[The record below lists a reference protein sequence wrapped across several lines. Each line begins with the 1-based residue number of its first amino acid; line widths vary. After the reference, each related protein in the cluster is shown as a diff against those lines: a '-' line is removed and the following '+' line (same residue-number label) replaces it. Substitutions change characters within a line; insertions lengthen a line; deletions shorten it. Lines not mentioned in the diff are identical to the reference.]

1 MEYFIGFIIGLVIGV
16 LIVFFVNR
24 MNREQSVEAFSTLS
38 LQALSHNSTEFLKLA
53 NESLAKQT
61 MSGTNELEGKKK
73 LIDQTLKEVKTN
85 LKSVEKLVT
94 QYSGERKRQFGE
106 VSNQLK
112 NTAEQTNRLQTTT
125 NNLNTALAN
134 SRIRGQWGER
144 MAEDVLRIAG
154 LIEHVNYE
162 KQKQSDTTAS
172 RPDFTFFLPQNL
184 KVNMDVKF
192 PLDNYIKYVNE
203 ESDSEKIK
211 LKEQFLRDVK
221 IRIKEVTTRAY
232 INPED
237 NTVDYVLVFI
247 PNEQVY
253 CFINEND
260 RELLDEALKMK
271 VVVCSPLTLYA
282 ILVVIHQA
290 VENFKFEE
298 TASKMLGL
306 FTVFN
311 KQWNLFKSS
320 LERMGKRIQDANK
333 EYETLVSTR
342 TKQLERPLERIHQ
355 LGIEKGLG
363 KTEVESGL
371 LLSEGLEPNMDEDEV
386 IEEE

>member
-1 MEYFIGFIIGLVIGV
+1 MEYFIGFILGLVIGV
-16 LIVFFVNR
+16 LIAFFIYRINR
-24 MNREQSVEAFSTLS
+24 GQSVETFSTLS
-38 LQALSHNSTEFLKLA
+38 LQALSQNSAEFLKLA
-53 NESLAKQT
+53 NETLTKQT
-61 MSGTNELEGKKK
+61 LSGANELEGKKK
-73 LIDQTLKEVKTN
+73 LIDQTLEEMKTN
-85 LKSVEKLVT
+85 FKGVEKLVVK
-94 QYSGERKRQFGE
+94 YSEERHKQFGE
-106 VSNQLK
+106 VSTQLK
-112 NTAEQTNRLQTTT
+112 ATAEQTNRLHITT
-125 NNLNTALAN
+125 NNLNTALAS

-144 MAEDVLRIAG
+144 MVEDVLRIAG

-162 KQKQSDTTAS
+162 KQKQSETTTS

-192 PLDNYIKYVNE
+192 PLENYIKYVNE
-203 ESDSEKIK
+203 ESDSEKSK
-211 LKEQFLRDVK
+211 FKDQFLRDVK
-221 IRIKEVTTRAY
+221 SRIKEVTTRDY

-282 ILVVIHQA
+282 ILVVIRQA

-306 FTVFN
+306 FSVFN
-311 KQWNLFKSS
+311 KQWNLYKTSMD
-320 LERMGKRIQDANK
+320 RMGRRIQDANK

-342 TKQLERPLERIHQ
+342 TTQLERPLARIQQ
-355 LGIEKGLG
+355 LKIEKGLDE
-363 KTEVESGL
+363 TEVESEL
-371 LLSEGLEPNMDEDEV
+371 LLSENLNLGMDEEET
-386 IEEE
+386 IEEG